1 MSRYLDPT
9 VAALLAGLLFGL
21 GLVLS
26 GMTDPQVVLGFLDL
40 GAWRPDLL
48 LVMVGA
54 TSVHL
59 VSYRV
64 IRHRS
69 SPLLRDV
76 FHLPARGD
84 LDRPLVAGAVVF
96 GVGWGLVGVCP
107 GPALVGMLA
116 GAPTLLFVAALV
128 GGMVLHDRTALGVWA
143 RGRPSGRSRW

>member
-1 MSRYLDPT
+1 MIT
-9 VAALLAGLLFGL
+9 ATAVGLLG
-21 GLVLS
+21 G
-26 GMTDPQVVLGFLDL
+26 GP
-40 GAWRPDLL
+40 WRPNLL
-48 LVMVGA
+48 LVMLGA

-84 LDRPLVAGAVVF
+84 LDRTLVVGAVVF

-107 GPALVGMLA
+107 GSALVGMLA

-128 GGMVLHDRTALGVWA
+128 VGMVLHDRTALGTWA
-143 RGRPSGRSRW
+143 RGRPPGRSRW